1 MTGVRRVGILGGTFD
16 PVHSGHLMIAERALA
31 ELGLDLVLF
40 VTAGSPRLKRQSPS
54 AAAEHRLEMV
64 RLAVEH
70 DGRFA
75 VSDAEIHRQGPTY
88 TVDTLEHV
96 FREYGSGA
104 ELYFILGVDVLPRFH
119 EWRNSERIL
128 ELCRLVVVS
137 RPGYSAFDW
146 DDFYVRNPMARDR
159 ITLVSSM
166 AADISGT
173 ELRQRVAAE
182 LTLKGLVPEAVAE
195 YIRRHG
201 LYRSDEPGSA
211 TETTGDGGS
220 RTTVKRLL
228 DLALERGAIKYGDFT
243 LTSGKKSGY
252 YFDGRLLSLDPE
264 GAYLIG
270 QAILP
275 IIQDAGAEAVGGTT
289 LGADPIVTAVA
300 VASHGTGP
308 AVPAFIVRKESK
320 EHGTRQNIEGPL
332 VAGARVAIVD
342 DVCTTGGS
350 LFHAIAAA
358 EEAGCAVVK
367 VLAVLDRREGGSDE
381 MRRRGYDFVSL
392 LQATADGIIEAAPA
406 S

>member
-1 MTGVRRVGILGGTFD
+1 MTAVRRVGILGGTFD

-31 ELGLDLVLF
+31 ELGLDQVLF
-40 VTAGSPRLKRQSPS
+40 VTAGSPRLKRQAPS
-54 AAAEHRLEMV
+54 AASEHRLEMV

-75 VSDAEIHRQGPTY
+75 VSDAEIHRHGPTY

-96 FREYGSGA
+96 LREYGSGD

-159 ITLVSSM
+159 VTVVSS

-173 ELRQRVAAE
+173 ELRQRVAVE
-182 LTLKGLVPEAVAE
+182 LTLKGLVPEAVEE
-195 YIRRHG
+195 YILRHG
-201 LYRSDEPGSA
+201 LYRSDDRGDA
-211 TETTGDGGS
+211 TETAGDGES

-228 DLALERGAIKYGDFT
+228 NLALARGAIKYGEFT
-243 LTSGKKSGY
+243 LTSGKRSGY

-275 IIQDAGAEAVGGTT
+275 ILQDAGAEAVGGTT

-300 VASHGTGP
+300 VASHETGP

-358 EEAGCAVVK
+358 EEAGCTVVK
-367 VLAVLDRREGGSDE
+367 VLAVLDRREGGSEE

-392 LQATADGIIEAAPA
+392 LQATADGTIEAAPA

>member
-1 MTGVRRVGILGGTFD
+1 MTAVRRVGILGGTFD

-31 ELGLDLVLF
+31 ELGLDQVLF
-40 VTAGSPRLKRQSPS
+40 VTAGSPRLKRQAPS
-54 AAAEHRLEMV
+54 AASEHRLEMV

-75 VSDAEIHRQGPTY
+75 VSDAEIHRHGPTY

-96 FREYGSGA
+96 LREYGSGD

-159 ITLVSSM
+159 VTVVSS

-182 LTLKGLVPEAVAE
+182 LTLKGLVPEVVEE
-195 YIRRHG
+195 YILRHG
-201 LYRSDEPGSA
+201 LYRSDDRGDA
-211 TETTGDGGS
+211 TETAGDGES

-228 DLALERGAIKYGDFT
+228 NLALARGAIKYGEFT
-243 LTSGKKSGY
+243 LTSGKRSGY

-275 IIQDAGAEAVGGTT
+275 ILQDAGAEAVGGTT

-300 VASHGTGP
+300 VASHETGP

-358 EEAGCAVVK
+358 EEAGCTVVK
-367 VLAVLDRREGGSDE
+367 VLAVLDRREGGSEE

-392 LQATADGIIEAAPA
+392 LQATADGTIEAAPA

>member
-1 MTGVRRVGILGGTFD
+1 MTAVRRVGILGGTFD
-16 PVHSGHLMIAERALA
+16 PVHSGHLMIAERALV
-31 ELGLDLVLF
+31 ELGLDVVLF
-40 VTAGSPRLKRQSPS
+40 VTAGNPRLKLQSPL
-54 AAAEHRLEMV
+54 AASEHRLEMV

-75 VSDAEIHRQGPTY
+75 VSDAEIHRHGPTY

-96 FREYGSGA
+96 LQEYGAGA

-159 ITLVSSM
+159 ITLVSSV

-173 ELRQRVAAE
+173 ELRQRVAEE
-182 LTLKGLVPEAVAE
+182 LTLKGLVPEAVEE

-201 LYRSDEPGSA
+201 LYRSEDPGAA

-243 LTSGKKSGY
+243 LTSG
-252 YFDGRLLSLDPE
+252 R
-264 GAYLIG
+264 
-270 QAILP
+270 
-275 IIQDAGAEAVGGTT
+275 
-289 LGADPIVTAVA
+289 
-300 VASHGTGP
+300 
-308 AVPAFIVRKESK
+308 R
-320 EHGTRQNIEGPL
+320 
-332 VAGARVAIVD
+332 
-342 DVCTTGGS
+342 
-350 LFHAIAAA
+350 AATIST
-358 EEAGCAVVK
+358 AGCSA
-367 VLAVLDRREGGSDE
+367 LTLREPTLSGKLSCPSCKTPGPKPLGGRPLGPTPLSP
-381 MRRRGYDFVSL
+381 RWQW
-392 LQATADGIIEAAPA
+392 QATGQDQRYRHLSSARRARNTVPGRTSRGRWLPGPGWR
-406 S
+406 